1 MRNIKLLV
9 KKIYCSWCSS
19 LIKKELN
26 KRGAKNIEI
35 KLSSTDIQKIS
46 FRYEDGIKR
55 RDLLN
60 LLEKIGVELV
70 SIQ

>member
-19 LIKKELN
+19 LIKKEL
-26 KRGAKNIEI
+26 KRRGVKNIDI
-35 KLSSTDIQKIS
+35 KLNCTDIQKIS
-46 FRYEDGIKR
+46 FQYEDGIKR

-70 SIQ
+70 SVQ